1 MEQFYY
7 QGTAVVENADADCHS
22 LLKASALLRYVE
34 QISSMHARKFGMDD
48 KFFEDHGVAF
58 LVGKQALRFN
68 RVPRRGET
76 LTLCSR
82 SEKALR
88 GSIKRVTTLTD
99 EAGQEVAMV
108 DSRWIMSSLENGH
121 ILRQPGWTVEGYW
134 NETVEEELPLLLHK
148 RRDSLTSAGLVTA
161 RYSQCDLHYH
171 INNAFYLDIVC
182 DALPQEIMRDHVVK
196 FASINYHREVPMGQQ
211 VEVFYTPSDDGWY
224 FIAKH
229 ADKTA
234 FECYLE
240 LEPVKQQKH
249 GGMPMSKT
257 GELFGTFFKI
267 GAFTFG
273 GGYAMVALLEH
284 EFVEEKRW
292 LTREEF
298 LDMVAIAES
307 TPGPVAVN
315 SATYIGYKLA
325 GVAGA
330 AASTLAVCL
339 PSFAVI
345 YLISLFFDR
354 FLQLTVVAN
363 AFKGIQACVIYLIL
377 SAGVKMLK
385 NLQRT
390 PFNTAVVAVVLA
402 AMVGCSVLAVK
413 FSSICCIL
421 LCGAAGVLAYA
432 LGQGKKGGTK

>member
-7 QGTAVVENADADCHS
+7 EDTTVVENADADCHS

-34 QISSMHARKFGMDD
+34 QISTMHARHFGMDD

-58 LVGKQALRFN
+58 LVGKQALRFS

-88 GSIKRVTTLTD
+88 GSIKRITTLTD

-108 DSRWIMSSLENGH
+108 DSRWIMSSLEDGH

-229 ADKTA
+229 EDKTA

-240 LEPVKQQKH
+240 LESVKQ
-249 GGMPMSKT
+249 
-257 GELFGTFFKI
+257 
-267 GAFTFG
+267 
-273 GGYAMVALLEH
+273 
-284 EFVEEKRW
+284 
-292 LTREEF
+292 
-298 LDMVAIAES
+298 
-307 TPGPVAVN
+307 
-315 SATYIGYKLA
+315 
-325 GVAGA
+325 
-330 AASTLAVCL
+330 
-339 PSFAVI
+339 
-345 YLISLFFDR
+345 
-354 FLQLTVVAN
+354 
-363 AFKGIQACVIYLIL
+363 
-377 SAGVKMLK
+377 
-385 NLQRT
+385 
-390 PFNTAVVAVVLA
+390 
-402 AMVGCSVLAVK
+402 
-413 FSSICCIL
+413 
-421 LCGAAGVLAYA
+421 
-432 LGQGKKGGTK
+432 

>member
-34 QISSMHARKFGMDD
+34 QISTMHARHFGMDD

-58 LVGKQALRFN
+58 LVGKQALRFS

-82 SEKALR
+82 SEKAFR
-88 GSIKRVTTLTD
+88 GSIKRITTLTD

-108 DSRWIMSSLENGH
+108 DSRWIMSSLEGGH

-240 LEPVKQQKH
+240 LEPVKQ
-249 GGMPMSKT
+249 
-257 GELFGTFFKI
+257 
-267 GAFTFG
+267 
-273 GGYAMVALLEH
+273 
-284 EFVEEKRW
+284 
-292 LTREEF
+292 
-298 LDMVAIAES
+298 
-307 TPGPVAVN
+307 
-315 SATYIGYKLA
+315 
-325 GVAGA
+325 
-330 AASTLAVCL
+330 
-339 PSFAVI
+339 
-345 YLISLFFDR
+345 
-354 FLQLTVVAN
+354 
-363 AFKGIQACVIYLIL
+363 
-377 SAGVKMLK
+377 
-385 NLQRT
+385 
-390 PFNTAVVAVVLA
+390 
-402 AMVGCSVLAVK
+402 
-413 FSSICCIL
+413 
-421 LCGAAGVLAYA
+421 
-432 LGQGKKGGTK
+432 

>member
-34 QISSMHARKFGMDD
+34 QISTMHARHFGMDD

-58 LVGKQALRFN
+58 LVGKQALRFS

-134 NETVEEELPLLLHK
+134 NETVKEELPLLVHK
-148 RRDSLTSAGLVTA
+148 RRDNLTSAGLFTA

-182 DALPQEIMRDHVVK
+182 DALPLEIMRDHVVK

-211 VEVFYTPSDDGWY
+211 VEVFYAPSDDGWY
-224 FIAKH
+224 FIAKR

-240 LEPVKQQKH
+240 LEPVKQ
-249 GGMPMSKT
+249 
-257 GELFGTFFKI
+257 
-267 GAFTFG
+267 
-273 GGYAMVALLEH
+273 
-284 EFVEEKRW
+284 
-292 LTREEF
+292 
-298 LDMVAIAES
+298 
-307 TPGPVAVN
+307 
-315 SATYIGYKLA
+315 
-325 GVAGA
+325 
-330 AASTLAVCL
+330 
-339 PSFAVI
+339 
-345 YLISLFFDR
+345 
-354 FLQLTVVAN
+354 
-363 AFKGIQACVIYLIL
+363 
-377 SAGVKMLK
+377 
-385 NLQRT
+385 
-390 PFNTAVVAVVLA
+390 
-402 AMVGCSVLAVK
+402 
-413 FSSICCIL
+413 
-421 LCGAAGVLAYA
+421 
-432 LGQGKKGGTK
+432 